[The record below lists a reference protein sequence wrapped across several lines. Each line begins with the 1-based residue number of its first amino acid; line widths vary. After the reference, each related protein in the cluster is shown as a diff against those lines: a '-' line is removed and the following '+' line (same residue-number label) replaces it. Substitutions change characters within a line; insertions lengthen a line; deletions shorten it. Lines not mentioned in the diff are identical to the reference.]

1 MLKLINGDTFA
12 EVYALE
18 PFEMAFLDPPDNLG
32 LKYNSYYDNIPN
44 SEYLN
49 NLDTLIHVIAAK
61 CQVIWI
67 SFNSKYTFP
76 MGRIFERFLHWEK
89 DWVGKACVQTFTFGQ
104 HNKHDLG
111 NNHRPLWRLMRNA
124 VPLHPDKIRVPSW
137 RLLNGDKRAN
147 PEGRVPGDHF
157 DIPRV
162 TGNSK
167 ERRAWHPTQLKEDL
181 YERCIKLCCHEQD
194 TVVDL
199 FAGTGTLA
207 RVAGKCGVNAT
218 MIEVD
223 KMYCSK
229 IAEEHQMKL
238 VCEGVWESD
247 KINP

>member
-1 MLKLINGDTFA
+1 MLKLINGDAFA

-32 LKYNSYYDNIPN
+32 LQYNSHYDNIPN
-44 SEYLN
+44 SIYLN

-76 MGRIFERFLHWEK
+76 MGRIFERFLHWEPG
-89 DWVGKACVQTFTFGQ
+89 WVGKACVQTFTFYQ
-104 HNKHDLG
+104 HNKNDLG
-111 NNHRPLWRLMRNA
+111 DAHRNLWRLMKKYA
-124 VPLHPDKIRVPSW
+124 PLYPDAIRVPSW

-147 PEGRVPGDHF
+147 PEGKIPGTNF
-157 DIPRV
+157 DVPRV

-167 ERRAWHPTQLKEDL
+167 QRRNWHPTQLGEDL
-181 YERCIKLCCHEQD
+181 YERCIKLCCREQD

-207 RVAGKCGVNAT
+207 RVADRCGVNAT
-218 MIEVD
+218 MIEID

-238 VCEGVWESD
+238 ICEGVWERE
-247 KINP
+247 